1 MPTPKKRVTLA
12 GSDRAVLHGAR
23 LVSAADPHERIEV
36 TLFLRPVSAATPAS
50 LERTGDLKPHEQR
63 HLTRDQFEATHG
75 ADPKDVTKIDAFAHE
90 YGLDVGDVNLAA
102 RTVILSGTVQALSEA
117 FNVTLQMYDHPSGTY
132 RGRTG
137 GIEIPAELEGI
148 IQGVFGL
155 DNRPQARPH
164 MRPIHEQGGAWRNSQ
179 RGVSYLPTQVAKL
192 YDFPASVNG
201 QGQCIAIIELG
212 GGYKIQDL
220 NTYFQKLGIATPH
233 IAAVSVGG
241 AHNAPT
247 GNPNGPDGEV
257 MLDIEVAGAVAP
269 GAKIAVYFAHNTDA
283 GFLQAITKAIH
294 DNVRKPSVISI
305 SWGGP
310 EASWSTQALQA
321 FDQAFQAAALM
332 GVTVCAASGD
342 DGSSDGVNDGLAHVD
357 FPASSPNV
365 LACGGTRLIASGQT
379 ITSETVWNDGATG
392 GATGGGISDFFTPP
406 PAWQSKVNLPPSA
419 NPGAQPGRGVPDV
432 AGDADPVTGYQVR
445 VDGQDTVI
453 GGTSAVAPLWAGLVA
468 LLNQSLGK
476 SVGFLNPWLYAKA
489 TSVPG
494 ALHDITT
501 GNNGAYHARTGWDAC
516 TGLGT
521 SDGVKLLGALTGKA
535 AAAK

>member
-155 DNRPQARPH
+155 DNRPQARSH

-257 MLDIEVAGAVAP
+257 MLDIEV
-269 GAKIAVYFAHNTDA
+269 
-283 GFLQAITKAIH
+283 
-294 DNVRKPSVISI
+294 
-305 SWGGP
+305 
-310 EASWSTQALQA
+310 
-321 FDQAFQAAALM
+321 
-332 GVTVCAASGD
+332 
-342 DGSSDGVNDGLAHVD
+342 
-357 FPASSPNV
+357 
-365 LACGGTRLIASGQT
+365 
-379 ITSETVWNDGATG
+379 
-392 GATGGGISDFFTPP
+392 
-406 PAWQSKVNLPPSA
+406 
-419 NPGAQPGRGVPDV
+419 
-432 AGDADPVTGYQVR
+432 
-445 VDGQDTVI
+445 
-453 GGTSAVAPLWAGLVA
+453 
-468 LLNQSLGK
+468 
-476 SVGFLNPWLYAKA
+476 
-489 TSVPG
+489 
-494 ALHDITT
+494 
-501 GNNGAYHARTGWDAC
+501 
-516 TGLGT
+516 
-521 SDGVKLLGALTGKA
+521 
-535 AAAK
+535 